1 MTSDE
6 PFTKMA
12 ERIKHNVDAT
22 FGGAVVIVPPGG
34 TDPIELLMLDAQGD
48 AGQFWGTIKTRIQ
61 LAVDKLDE
69 QQRVAQGFGRR

>member
-12 ERIKHNVDAT
+12 ARLLHNADAT
-22 FGGAVVIVPPGG
+22 FGGAVVIVPPVG
-34 TDPIELLMLDAQGD
+34 DPIELLMLDAQGD